1 MSIRDEKNIKI
12 LNLNEKNLCIK
23 TNIRNFV
30 IQYGTI
36 EEPTFEYVTFDE
48 LSYINSNTNGIK
60 TGLIRFEKDKE
71 EEIYKELGINPDTII
86 KNEDI
91 ENILLNPTEDGLDK
105 LISIKDDSIIKRI
118 KCIFV
123 RLKNTNANMS
133 MQTINIIEQRFREVK
148 NGTLVTKMQ
157 IHKSDVVKSNDET
170 ENLKSEIEQLKAM
183 IAQLTS
189 ANASAN
195 VVAENK
201 IENNSD
207 ETSVEIK
214 KKGRRKKED

>member
-12 LNLNEKNLCIK
+12 LNLNETNLCVK
-23 TNIRNFV
+23 TNIRDFV
-30 IQYGTI
+30 IPYGTI
-36 EEPTFEYVTFDE
+36 EEPTFEYVTFE
-48 LSYINSNTNGIK
+48 EIVYINSNTNGIK
-60 TGLIRFEKDKE
+60 SGLIRFEKDKE
-71 EEIYKELGINPDTII
+71 DEIYKELGINPDTII
-86 KNEDI
+86 RNEDI
-91 ENILLNPTEDGLDK
+91 ENILLNPSEEGLDK
-105 LISIKDDSIIKRI
+105 LISIKDASIIKRI
-118 KCIFV
+118 RCMFT

-133 MQTINIIEQRFREVK
+133 MQTINIIEQRIREVK
-148 NGTLVTKMQ
+148 NGTLISKMQ
-157 IHKSDVVKSNDET
+157 IHKSDVVKSNET

-189 ANASAN
+189 AN
-195 VVAENK
+195 VMTENK

>member
-148 NGTLVTKMQ
+148 NGTLITKMQ

-189 ANASAN
+189 AN
-195 VVAENK
+195 VTENK